1 MSDKIKIPK
10 FESKNISINVSD
22 NINDANAGKEEL
34 IGSDLE
40 KDEKR
45 CEEIFSELKKLDK
58 SKIDPNNIN
67 PEEFEK
73 DHDDNRHIDF
83 IHEASNI
90 RARNYEIVECNR
102 PTTKMIAGKI
112 IPTIMTTTATVAGHV
127 SMQLYTLLQTH
138 EIKYFRNIFFN
149 LSNNYYLFS
158 EPTPSLIMEDKTDK
172 EEGGP
177 LKCIP
182 NGFTIWDRLEI
193 KGPKTGQE
201 FLDEMAKKYG
211 IDIDFLLANGKLI
224 LSTMDDDKTF
234 NEKKK
239 KLIEEL
245 YLSVAEVKPK
255 ENINYLLLQLS
266 ANIKKVT
273 IKNQEFQ
280 DVAVEM
286 PPIKYIY
293 K

>member
-1 MSDKIKIPK
+1 
-10 FESKNISINVSD
+10 
-22 NINDANAGKEEL
+22 
-34 IGSDLE
+34 
-40 KDEKR
+40 
-45 CEEIFSELKKLDK
+45 
-58 SKIDPNNIN
+58 
-67 PEEFEK
+67 
-73 DHDDNRHIDF
+73 
-83 IHEASNI
+83 
-90 RARNYEIVECNR
+90 
-102 PTTKMIAGKI
+102 MIAGKI

-127 SMQLYTLLQTH
+127 SDNSSITIELSFDEENNTIIFYYYTIPDEITYTVNYVLRDH
-138 EIKYFRNIFFN
+138 PEIKV
-149 LSNNYYLFS
+149 
-158 EPTPSLIMEDKTDK
+158 
-172 EEGGP
+172 EGGP

-224 LSTMDDDKTF
+224 ISTMDDDKTF

-245 YLSVAEVKPK
+245 YLSVAEIKPK

>member
-1 MSDKIKIPK
+1 
-10 FESKNISINVSD
+10 
-22 NINDANAGKEEL
+22 
-34 IGSDLE
+34 
-40 KDEKR
+40 
-45 CEEIFSELKKLDK
+45 
-58 SKIDPNNIN
+58 
-67 PEEFEK
+67 
-73 DHDDNRHIDF
+73 
-83 IHEASNI
+83 
-90 RARNYEIVECNR
+90 
-102 PTTKMIAGKI
+102 
-112 IPTIMTTTATVAGHV
+112 
-127 SMQLYTLLQTH
+127 MQLYTLLQTH

-201 FLDEMAKKYG
+201 FLDEMTKKYG